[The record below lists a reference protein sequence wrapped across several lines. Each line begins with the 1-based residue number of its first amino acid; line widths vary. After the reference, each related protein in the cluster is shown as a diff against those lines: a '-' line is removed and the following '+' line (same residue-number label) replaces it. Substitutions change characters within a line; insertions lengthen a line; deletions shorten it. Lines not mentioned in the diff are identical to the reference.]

1 MFVSKKKIGCMLKKF
16 GKCWKLSAKNIAYI
30 LLEIINNVA
39 KHFPSCLQ
47 NRVTWGNFS
56 FYIPTKTQKKY
67 FYPNCYLL
75 LRTKSSFA
83 PIKIIG
89 KLSKG
94 PGNEVDQ
101 MMHATYRTEL
111 RFC

>member
-1 MFVSKKKIGCMLKKF
+1 MGQFL
-16 GKCWKLSAKNIAYI
+16 
-30 LLEIINNVA
+30 
-39 KHFPSCLQ
+39 
-47 NRVTWGNFS
+47 
-56 FYIPTKTQKKY
+56 FYIPAKTQKNI
-67 FYPNCYLL
+67 FTQNAISS

-101 MMHATYRTEL
+101 MMHATYRTEYVFADSC
-111 RFC
+111 RI